1 MLPNRKVTT
10 SILCWYDNSVIEKMA
25 LRSDSGHRSTYW
37 PPMMVMMVDCAS
49 SGVIVPSKK
58 PENLRAHM
66 SKPEVRARVDRR
78 AAEARP
84 GSAPVWDTRG
94 GLVPGP
100 DRDKQEQRKKRE
112 GGNWQGQQ
120 QRGWGSAY
128 SLGAAAAVVNVEREA
143 RTVNPLE
150 HLPKVRVP

>member
-1 MLPNRKVTT
+1 MILWLYTGCTT
-10 SILCWYDNSVIEKMA
+10 TRVGFDRVALGLGPPLFILAADDVHDDH
-25 LRSDSGHRSTYW
+25 LRLLRRH
-37 PPMMVMMVDCAS
+37 CAIAS
-49 SGVIVPSKK
+49 ARTPAC
-58 PENLRAHM
+58 PHQQFR
-66 SKPEVRARVDRR
+66 VRARADRR

-100 DRDKQEQRKKRE
+100 DRDKREQRKKRE